1 MVFFYSG
8 QITMVY
14 AILIAVGDYKEIGAA
29 DIPTYKNDLII
40 MRRALKEGLR
50 IPDENIRVIAGNDDC
65 GKVSMKSLAHAI
77 ADVEGLLSEEDIFLL
92 YFSGHGKREVGPT
105 TSTDST
111 VASGPTTST
120 DSAAASSPSVSSSP
134 STASSPSVT
143 AGLVFSDGMVML
155 QSVIDYVSRL
165 AAGGKIVILDCCY
178 SGDFDG
184 KGPRK
189 LGFDQAF
196 SEFAGKGI
204 AVMASTSADET
215 ARLWPEKKCS
225 VFTGALSQAIMEL
238 TAPAAGRQTPSP
250 LAAPLVA
257 PLAAPLAAP
266 LVAPLT
272 APLAAPLTTPL
283 TARLAAPLT
292 AGIIRSRGKVSL
304 NDIYDVMMR
313 IITIRNYLD
322 PARQQ
327 YPVFR
332 SSIGG
337 TIYFRTGD
345 APADHAKIQQNFTGN
360 IHHLKSL
367 DTQTQKRLA
376 VFAVLPP
383 AEKYRE
389 TPADITTAELA
400 SAARDI
406 VNGIRAD
413 GKEED
418 VVWCY
423 FGADESDILNSLH
436 YAYTIW
442 ARTEEM
448 RRRYFNKNAAA
459 EICDGIYVFRNTSY
473 DLLKRIQAPTKTRE
487 EFVRDVRKLLAL
499 IVSNAESFVYDLQEV
514 KNRTRTIAEMRTLY
528 SDWIGRVKSL
538 YIKLSDEDV
547 APNDLHDWAEA
558 IYDLA
563 GWVADLAILFE
574 GRCEGKEGRA
584 LDARCEG
591 KEESNLEARCEDKEE
606 RTLIDHTIRRY
617 HEAIEKVRQAEADA
631 ER

>member
-1 MVFFYSG
+1 
-8 QITMVY
+8 MVY

-50 IPDENIRVIAGNDDC
+50 IPDENIRMIAGNDDR
-65 GKVSMKSLAHAI
+65 GKASMKSLAHAT

-120 DSAAASSPSVSSSP
+120 DSAAASSPSVASSP
-134 STASSPSVT
+134 STASSPSAT

-250 LAAPLVA
+250 LED
-257 PLAAPLAAP
+257 PLA
-266 LVAPLT
+266 
-272 APLAAPLTTPL
+272 
-283 TARLAAPLT
+283 

-304 NDIYDVMMR
+304 NDIYDMMMR

-345 APADHAKIQQNFTGN
+345 VPAGHSQTRTPAGHAQIRTAANHDKIQKNFTGN

-383 AEKYRE
+383 DEKHRE

-406 VNGIRAD
+406 VNEIRAD

-418 VVWCY
+418 VIWCY
-423 FGADESDILNSLH
+423 FGADEGDILNSLH

-514 KNRTRTIAEMRTLY
+514 KNRTRTIAEMRALY

-574 GRCEGKEGRA
+574 TGCA
-584 LDARCEG
+584 G
-591 KEESNLEARCEDKEE
+591 KEERIIEGRCEDKEE

-617 HEAIEKVRQAEADA
+617 HEAVEKVRQAEADA

>member
-1 MVFFYSG
+1 
-8 QITMVY
+8 MVY
-14 AILIAVGDYKEIGAA
+14 ATLIAVGDYKEIGAT
-29 DIPTYKNDLII
+29 DIPTYMNDLVI
-40 MRRALKEGLR
+40 MRQALKEGLR
-50 IPDENIRVIAGNDDC
+50 IPDENIRMIAGNDDR

-77 ADVEGLLSEEDIFLL
+77 ADVEEQLSEEDVFLL
-92 YFSGHGKREVGPT
+92 YFSGHGKRE
-105 TSTDST
+105 
-111 VASGPTTST
+111 AGPTTST
-120 DSAAASSPSVSSSP
+120 DSAAASGPS
-134 STASSPSVT
+134 AT

-155 QSVIDYVSRL
+155 QSVIDYISRL
-165 AAGGKIVILDCCY
+165 TAGGKIVILDCCY
-178 SGDFDG
+178 AGDYDG

-189 LGFDQAF
+189 LGVDQAF

-238 TAPAAGRQTPSP
+238 AAPASGRQTPS
-250 LAAPLVA
+250 
-257 PLAAPLAAP
+257 
-266 LVAPLT
+266 
-272 APLAAPLTTPL
+272 
-283 TARLAAPLT
+283 PLT
-292 AGIIRSRGKVSL
+292 AGIIRSRGKISL
-304 NDIYDVMMR
+304 NDIYDVMMK

-345 APADHAKIQQNFTGN
+345 VSEQDAQIRTTSDHAKIQQNFTGN

-367 DTQTQKRLA
+367 DTKTQKRLA
-376 VFAVLPP
+376 VFAILPP
-383 AEKYRE
+383 DEKCRE

-406 VNGIRAD
+406 VNRIRTD

-418 VVWCY
+418 AVWCY
-423 FGADESDILNSLH
+423 FGADEGDILNSLH

-448 RRRYFNKNAAA
+448 RCRYYNKNTAA
-459 EICDGIYVFRNTSY
+459 EICDGIYVFRNMSY

-487 EFVRDVRKLLAL
+487 EFVRDVHRLLAM

-514 KNRTRTIAEMRTLY
+514 KNRTRTMAELRSQY
-528 SDWIGRVKSL
+528 SSWIGQVKSL
-538 YIKLSDEDV
+538 YIKLSDEDP

-563 GWVADLAILFE
+563 GWAADLAILFE
-574 GRCEGKEGRA
+574 GQCEGKEKRA
-584 LDARCEG
+584 Q
-591 KEESNLEARCEDKEE
+591 
-606 RTLIDHTIRRY
+606 IDHTIRRY
-617 HEAIEKVRQAEADA
+617 HEAVEKVRKAEADA